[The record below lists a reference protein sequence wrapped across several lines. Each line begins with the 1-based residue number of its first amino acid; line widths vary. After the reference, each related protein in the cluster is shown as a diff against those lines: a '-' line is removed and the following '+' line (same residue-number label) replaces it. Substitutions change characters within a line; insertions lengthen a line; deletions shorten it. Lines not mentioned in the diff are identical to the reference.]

1 MDSNNY
7 ANNLAFKEGV
17 KAGAISTVFFVA
29 VLFGVALIAYD
40 LGKNGRNRVQE
51 PAEAA
56 EAKEEAGR

>member
-7 ANNLAFKEGV
+7 ANDLAFKEGV
-17 KAGAISTVFFVA
+17 KAGAISAVLVAA
-29 VLFGVALIAYD
+29 VLFGVALFAYD

-56 EAKEEAGR
+56 EANEEAGR